1 MASEFLES
9 LVGFDD
15 EAPRSSDD
23 VGGNIFL

>member
-9 LVGFDD
+9 LVELDD
-15 EAPRSSDD
+15 EAPGRSED